1 MLCVC
6 VCVRTFI
13 DEQRHI
19 KDNLI
24 IRLSMRALEHDAG
37 HWPKWRLIQS
47 VHGEGKTKKKLKKRL
62 PLLKGRNEL
71 REGKKRKACQK
82 RMLFGGFN
90 GDDDDDDDGEMQQPA
105 MTRRTVT
112 AASKIAAKKRPA
124 AASLEK
130 TVAPAVAKKLATTAI
145 NQRQQGPVFDDIS
158 TRVLGTL
165 STYDKKVR
173 FFSLF
178 FSSLTKWR

>member
-1 MLCVC
+1 
-6 VCVRTFI
+6 
-13 DEQRHI
+13 
-19 KDNLI
+19 
-24 IRLSMRALEHDAG
+24 
-37 HWPKWRLIQS
+37 
-47 VHGEGKTKKKLKKRL
+47 
-62 PLLKGRNEL
+62 
-71 REGKKRKACQK
+71 
-82 RMLFGGFN
+82 MLFGGFN